1 MSSCISY
8 EFFQSKQ
15 GMPNGIATLDKDGKI
30 PFSQLPDFD
39 NPVAKTTTIKTKETF
54 KGKYV
59 EIKELISSNEEAQL
73 ADYAYVYETK
83 SYWYWNEALAKWVN
97 ENISES
103 AYNTLKDVEKD
114 SIPYIVGP

>member
-8 EFFQSKQ
+8 EFFQTKQ
-15 GMPNGIATLDKDGKI
+15 GMPNGIATLDEDGKI
-30 PFSQLPDFD
+30 PLSQLPDLD
-39 NPVAKTTTIKTKETF
+39 MPVSKATTIKTKETF

-59 EIKELISSNEEAQL
+59 GIKELISSNEKAKL

-83 SYWYWNEALAKWVN
+83 SYWYWNEVLAKWVN

-103 AYNTLKDVEKD
+103 EYNSLKDDEKD